1 MLSKII
7 KIVTSV
13 IQNPQFIEI
22 AKNVIAVQVLET
34 DTHIAFLLCK
44 NNSQNTGIIHALKQ
58 MIPEAMIF
66 TTQDGKPFLNIQIE
80 KTQVERALE
89 EANYG
94 RTGEEGQAYN

>member
-7 KIVTSV
+7 KIVTAV
-13 IQNPQFIEI
+13 IQNPKFIEI
-22 AKNVIAVQVLET
+22 AKNVNTVQVLET

-66 TTQDGKPFLNIQIE
+66 TAEDGKPFLNIQIE
-80 KTQVERALE
+80 KAEVEQALE

-94 RTGEEGQAYN
+94 GTGEKEQAYN

>member
-1 MLSKII
+1 MISKII

-13 IQNPQFIEI
+13 IQNPQFIKI
-22 AKNVIAVQVLET
+22 AKNTIAVQVLET

-80 KTQVERALE
+80 KAEVEQALK
-89 EANYG
+89 EATYG
-94 RTGEEGQAYN
+94 GEEG